1 MSGSTNTTDASV
13 QGADSTTTTELD
25 ADAVVVGAGMAGL
38 YLLYRFR
45 EMGLRAIGLEAADDV
60 GGTWYWNRYPGARC
74 DIESLDYSY
83 SFDPEL
89 ETEWTWSEKYAT
101 QPEILA
107 YLQHVADKHDLRRDI
122 RFETRVDR
130 AEWDDESRT
139 WTVHTEAGEQFR
151 CRYYVMATGCLSAPK
166 DIEVEGV
173 DRFDG
178 EVYFTGRWP
187 HEGVDF
193 TGKRVAV
200 IGTGSSGIQTIPHV
214 AAQADSLT
222 VYQRTPNFTIP
233 AGNGP
238 LTSAKVER
246 FEADPA
252 AYREDARWSSLG
264 VPRERAIEGAMDVS
278 EEERQQRYE
287 AGWQAGTLVDMYG
300 AFADLSANPVSN
312 ETLAEFVR
320 NKIRSIVDDPT
331 TAETLCPDSYPIL
344 TKRLCLDTDYYRTFN
359 LPHVELVDLRTDP
372 IDTIT
377 ETGIDNAESGSREF
391 DAIVYAT
398 GFDAMTGAIVAV
410 DIRGK
415 DGRALADRWAD
426 GPLTYLGLTTVGY
439 PNFFMITGPHSP
451 SVLSNMAV
459 SIEQHVEWVTDAIAA
474 MHEAGHDTIEPTPTA
489 EAGWVQHTHDFGD
502 LTLFPRADS
511 WYMGANVEGKPR
523 VLLPYIGGVDRYRR
537 ICDEVVE
544 RDYVGFTMRG
554 PAGSTTNDG
563 VVCPVQPD
571 VVLLLEAIAELP
583 TIDSMP
589 VEHARA
595 FLDEFNKQRAPG
607 PEVGEMV
614 DGTYPAADGHEL
626 AYRLYRPP
634 TEGPHPVI
642 VYYHGG
648 GWVLGDAT
656 SDDPLCRD
664 LCVRTDAVIVSVDYR
679 HAPEHRFPAAI
690 DDGWAALRWV
700 ADNAES
706 LGGLPDQLAVAGWS
720 AGGNIAAVAAQWARD
735 AGGPELKG
743 QMLLTP
749 VIDSDFERTSYA
761 DNADGYFL
769 TASMMQWF
777 WDHYVDP
784 EHRSDQRV
792 APLRA
797 EDLSGLPPAVI
808 VTCEFDPLRDE
819 GDAYAEALADAGV
832 PVTHIRG
839 RGHIHN
845 SIGAVD
851 VLPSGA
857 PYREEMARAIRA
869 FFPTAVRA

>member
-1 MSGSTNTTDASV
+1 MSE
-13 QGADSTTTTELD
+13 STTATDLD

-38 YLLYRFR
+38 YLLHRFR
-45 EMGLRAIGLEAADDV
+45 EMGLRAIGLEVAADV

-74 DIESLDYSY
+74 DIESIDYSY

-122 RFETRVDR
+122 RFETRVDH
-130 AEWDDESRT
+130 AAWDDAART
-139 WTVHTEAGEQFR
+139 WTVSTETGEQFR
-151 CRYYVMATGCLSAPK
+151 CRYYIMATGCLSAPK
-166 DIEVEGV
+166 DIEIEGAE
-173 DRFDG
+173 RFQG
-178 EVYFTGRWP
+178 EVYSTSRWP
-187 HEGVDF
+187 HDGVDF

-214 AAQADSLT
+214 AARAESVT

-233 AGNGP
+233 ARNGP
-238 LTSAKVER
+238 VTQAKLER
-246 FEADPA
+246 YEADPS
-252 AYREDARWSSLG
+252 AYRESARWSTLG
-264 VPRERAIEGAMDVS
+264 VPSQPVTEGAMDVS
-278 EEERQQRYE
+278 AEEREERYE
-287 AGWQAGTLVDMYG
+287 AGWQSGTLAGMYG

-312 ETLAEFVR
+312 ETMAEFVR
-320 NKIRSIVDDPT
+320 NKIRSIVDDPAV
-331 TAETLCPDSYPIL
+331 AESLCPDSYPIL
-344 TKRLCLDTDYYRTFN
+344 TKRLCLDTDYYATFN
-359 LPHVELVDLRTDP
+359 RPNVELVDLRVDP
-372 IDTIT
+372 IDTVT

-410 DIRGK
+410 DIRGR

-474 MHEAGHDTIEPTPTA
+474 MHDAGYDTIEPTPTA

-502 LTLFPRADS
+502 ITLFPQANS

-523 VLLPYIGGVDRYRR
+523 VFLPYIGGVGHYRR
-537 ICDEVVE
+537 ICDEVVDC
-544 RDYVGFTMRG
+544 DYLGFTMRG
-554 PAGSTTNDG
+554 PEGSITNDG
-563 VVCPVQPD
+563 VICRVQPD
-571 VVLLLEAIAELP
+571 VTLLLEAIAELP

-589 VEHARA
+589 VDEARA

-626 AYRLYRPP
+626 AYRLYRPA
-634 TEGPHPVI
+634 TEGPHPII

-648 GWVLGDAT
+648 GWVLGDAV

-664 LCVRTDAVIVSVDYR
+664 LCVRTGAVVVSVDYR
-679 HAPEHRFPAAI
+679 HAPEHRFPAAV
-690 DDGWAALRWV
+690 DDGWAALQWV
-700 ADNAES
+700 VENAEA
-706 LGGLPDQLAVAGWS
+706 LGGVADQLAVAGWS
-720 AGGNIAAVAAQWARD
+720 SGANIAAVTALRARD
-735 AGGPELKG
+735 EGGPPLRG

-749 VIDSDFERTSYA
+749 VTDADLDRDSYVE
-761 DNADGYFL
+761 NAEGYFL
-769 TASMMQWF
+769 TTSMMGWF

-784 EHRSDQRV
+784 EHRTDPRV

-797 EDLSGLPPAVI
+797 ADLSGLPPTVI
-808 VTCEFDPLRDE
+808 MTCEFDPLRDE
-819 GDAYAEALADAGV
+819 GDAYADALTAAGV
-832 PVTHIRG
+832 SVTHLQG
-839 RGHIHN
+839 RGQIHT

-851 VLPSGA
+851 MSPSGA
-857 PYREEMARAIRA
+857 PYREEIARPVRA
-869 FFPTAVRA
+869 FFRTSVRA